1 MAREY
6 DHLFKL
12 LIIGDSG
19 VGKSSLLLRFAD
31 NTFTGTCRL
40 HNVFHTAF
48 NLRLSLSPLAT
59 SGNYITTIGVDFK
72 IRTLEVDGERV
83 KLQIWDTAGQERFR
97 TITST
102 YYRGTHGVVVVYDVT
117 NGESFANVKRWLHEI
132 EQNCDVVN
140 RILVGNK
147 NDDPSRKVVL
157 TEDAQRFADQMGIQL
172 FETSAK
178 ENINVEEVGMGD
190 CTFSKLSLLRAACS
204 CACRC
209 FNAITRMVLKSKK
222 EQKERQQVPE
232 DKLRLKPGGH
242 KKKKQC
248 C

>member
-1 MAREY
+1 MARDY

-31 NTFTGTCRL
+31 NTF
-40 HNVFHTAF
+40 
-48 NLRLSLSPLAT
+48 
-59 SGNYITTIGVDFK
+59 SGSYITTIGVDFK
-72 IRTLEVDGERV
+72 IRTVNLDGKRV

-102 YYRGTHGVVVVYDVT
+102 YYRGTHGVIVVYDVT

-132 EQNCDVVN
+132 DQNCDVVN
-140 RILVGNK
+140 RVLVGNK
-147 NDDPSRKVVL
+147 NDEPERKVVL
-157 TEDAQRFADQMGIQL
+157 TEDASRFAETMGIQL

-178 ENINVEEVGMGD
+178 DNINVEEMFLSV
-190 CTFSKLSLLRAACS
+190 TRLVLRSKQE
-204 CACRC
+204 
-209 FNAITRMVLKSKK
+209 M
-222 EQKERQQVPE
+222 KERQQVTNT
-232 DKLRLKPGGH
+232 DTVNLRKSNKQTR
-242 KKKKQC
+242 KKC